1 VFIDASVIVA
11 ILNREPE
18 RAAGIEM
25 LNNARTDFYY
35 SAMTLF
41 EASIAIARTRH
52 SPTKVQPKPSAQ
64 DFQEAERLVMDF
76 LSALGAKDIPVTQ
89 SVGQLAVTAAAT
101 YGRQVGHKAQLNL
114 GDCFT
119 YACAHSY
126 RLKIAYIGND
136 FSETDLG

>member
-1 VFIDASVIVA
+1 MFIDASVVVA

-18 RAAGIEM
+18 RAACIEM
-25 LNNARTDFYY
+25 LSDASTDLYY

-41 EASIAIARTRH
+41 EATIAIARSRH
-52 SPTKVQPKPSAQ
+52 TPTKVQPKPSAE
-64 DFQEAERLVMDF
+64 DFREAERLVTDF
-76 LSALGAKDIPVTQ
+76 LNVLGAKDIPVTQ
-89 SVGQLAVTAAAT
+89 SVGKLAIAAAAT